1 MSTVIE
7 FRSPIGRAGP
17 REGGPTAGEIII
29 FPGVRR
35 ERHAQTQGGS
45 QTEMEAEMEACD
57 VAAKS
62 KRHSRAR
69 PKRDR
74 IELPD

>member
-1 MSTVIE
+1 MTTVIE
-7 FRSPIGRAGP
+7 FRYPICRAGP
-17 REGGPTAGEIII
+17 RDSAEPSGEIII

-35 ERHAQTQGGS
+35 ERHS
-45 QTEMEAEMEACD
+45 DLDAEVDELQ
-57 VAAKS
+57 AKP
-62 KRHSRAR
+62 KRHGRAK

>member
-17 REGGPTAGEIII
+17 REDGLTGGEIII

-35 ERHAQTQGGS
+35 ERHGDAHRAQA
-45 QTEMEAEMEACD
+45 EALPEDACEPT
-57 VAAKS
+57 AKP
-62 KRHSRAR
+62 KRHSRGR

>member
-1 MSTVIE
+1 MSTIIE
-7 FRSPIGRAGP
+7 FRSPIGRACP
-17 REGGPTAGEIII
+17 REEGPTAGEIII

-35 ERHAQTQGGS
+35 ERHAD
-45 QTEMEAEMEACD
+45 EHAEASGEAEACD
-57 VAAKS
+57 EAMKP
-62 KRHSRAR
+62 KRQSRAR

>member
-1 MSTVIE
+1 MSTIVE

-17 REGGPTAGEIII
+17 REDGPTGGEIII

-35 ERHAQTQGGS
+35 ERHAQAQA
-45 QTEMEAEMEACD
+45 EAEAFAEAGLDACE
-57 VAAKS
+57 AKP
-62 KRHSRAR
+62 KRQSRAR

>member
-17 REGGPTAGEIII
+17 REDGPIVGEIII

-35 ERHAQTQGGS
+35 ERHAEGQSEG
-45 QTEMEAEMEACD
+45 EAEACD
-57 VAAKS
+57 ATS
-62 KRHSRAR
+62 KPKRQSRAR